1 MSNCIGLD
9 VGTYTLV
16 CAKRTAGNEIE
27 YTKDINAF
35 VELPLENRYMFNML
49 KKSGVPL
56 IEKEKV
62 AFAIGEAS
70 LNLAYSMNK
79 IELKRPM
86 QGGCL
91 NPKEKEAFFI
101 LGAMLHRIIGEVN
114 VDKAPLAYT
123 VPANAV
129 NAFSDADYHQKI
141 LDSIFKKYN
150 VNNKILAPQAV
161 NEALCIVFAELEEKK
176 FTGIGGSFGAGM
188 ANICY
193 AMYGTPVF
201 SFSISNS
208 GDWIDEMSAKATN
221 ESQIVINREKTK
233 IDLTKSPTN
242 MVERSIMTQYRIMLE
257 KAVAGIKKG
266 IEENHGKFN
275 MDEPVDIVLSG
286 GTSSPNGFEDWFKEI
301 LAENQ
306 VPMNVGIVRKP
317 KDTLL
322 TVAKGAL
329 IAAEN
334 SML

>member
-1 MSNCIGLD
+1 
-9 VGTYTLV
+9 
-16 CAKRTAGNEIE
+16 
-27 YTKDINAF
+27 
-35 VELPLENRYMFNML
+35 MFNML

-70 LNLAYSMNK
+70 LNLAYSMSE
-79 IELKRPM
+79 IQLKRPM

-101 LGAMLHRIIGEVN
+101 LGAMLHRLIGEVN
-114 VDKAPLAYT
+114 EDKATLAYT

-129 NAFSDADYHQKI
+129 NSFSDADYHQKI

-150 VNNKILAPQAV
+150 VNNKVVLPQAV
-161 NEALCIVFAELEEKK
+161 NEALCIIFAELEDKK
-176 FTGIGGSFGAGM
+176 FTGLASSHGAGM
-188 ANICY
+188 SNVCY
-193 AMYGTPVF
+193 AVYGTPVF

-221 ESQIVINREKTK
+221 ESPIVINREKTK
-233 IDLTKSPTN
+233 IDLTKSPTTS
-242 MVERSIMTQYRIMLE
+242 VERSIMTQYRIMIE
-257 KAVAGIKKG
+257 KTVAGIKKG
-266 IEENHGKFN
+266 IADNNGKFN

-301 LAENQ
+301 LIENK
-306 VPMNVGIVRKP
+306 VPMNIGAIKKP

-334 SML
+334 SVL